1 MKLSVSLEPPL
12 VAFLTT
18 YQQRH
23 GLKSRSSVLEA
34 ALRLL
39 AEREAEAELAA
50 AYAASAEQD
59 AALAR
64 EAQATW
70 NDGLAMR
77 RGEIY
82 FAALDPTV
90 GAEVQKTR
98 PVVVVSNNA
107 ANRASSVVTV
117 VPLTSNVARVFPFE
131 VLLPAARTG
140 LTKDSKAMA
149 QQVRT
154 LDKARLNARA
164 AGQLQPADAQALDA
178 ALRLHLA
185 L

>member
-50 AYAASAEQD
+50 AYAASRTPPWP
-59 AALAR
+59 AR
-64 EAQATW
+64 RRPPGTTGW
-70 NDGLAMR
+70 RMR

-154 LDKARLNARA
+154 LDKERLNARA
-164 AGQLQPADAQALDA
+164 AGQLQPADA
-178 ALRLHLA
+178 
-185 L
+185 

>member
-1 MKLSVSLEPPL
+1 
-12 VAFLTT
+12 
-18 YQQRH
+18 
-23 GLKSRSSVLEA
+23 
-34 ALRLL
+34 
-39 AEREAEAELAA
+39 
-50 AYAASAEQD
+50 
-59 AALAR
+59 
-64 EAQATW
+64 
-70 NDGLAMR
+70 MR

-82 FAALDPTV
+82 FAALDLTV
-90 GAEVQKTR
+90 GAKVQKTR

-140 LTKDSKAMA
+140 LAKDSKAMA

-164 AGQLQPADAQALDA
+164 AGQLQPADAQALDR

>member
-1 MKLSVSLEPPL
+1 MK
-12 VAFLTT
+12 
-18 YQQRH
+18 
-23 GLKSRSSVLEA
+23 
-34 ALRLL
+34 
-39 AEREAEAELAA
+39 
-50 AYAASAEQD
+50 
-59 AALAR
+59 
-64 EAQATW
+64 
-70 NDGLAMR
+70 

-90 GAEVQKTR
+90 GAEIQKTR

-107 ANRASSVVTV
+107 ANRAASVVTV
-117 VPLTSNVARVFPFE
+117 VPLASSVARVFPFE
-131 VLLPAARTG
+131 VLLPASRTG

-154 LDKARLNARA
+154 IDKARLNARP
-164 AGQLQPADAQALDA
+164 AGALQPGDESALDK